1 MREIIQ
7 NMGIVPPYLLLLLCY
22 YLFVVSRA
30 EENVNHLWKRIIS
43 SEQKQIT
50 IETAM
55 KMESNPNAT
64 ENIIGL

>member
-1 MREIIQ
+1 MREIQ
-7 NMGIVPPYLLLLLCY
+7 NMEIVPPYLLLLLCY

-30 EENVNHLWKRIIS
+30 EENVNDLWKRIIS